1 MTLTLALTAILPL
14 IGILVGAGL
23 QYFFGRSLELRK
35 HIQAQKG
42 QAYAD
47 YFRAFSQIA
56 TQGRTKDALAALTDA
71 KTRVCIYGSSLVVQR
86 LAEFEQGGP
95 ATVTP
100 ESHERV
106 AILLGA
112 MRLDI
117 GASSKVARN
126 RDIGVV
132 IFGSDW
138 KR

>member
-1 MTLTLALTAILPL
+1 MTPLLALTATLPL
-14 IGILVGAGL
+14 VGILVGAGL

-86 LAEFEQGGP
+86 LAEFEREGP
-95 ATVTP
+95 STLTP
-100 ESHERV
+100 ESHRKV
-106 AILLGA
+106 SALLSS
-112 MRLDI
+112 MRKDI
-117 GASSKVARN
+117 GASLKSARPD
-126 RDIGVV
+126 DIGMV
-132 IFGSDW
+132 IFGPEW
-138 KR
+138 KG